1 MGPPVQD
8 SLFRGKSCIE
18 LGLTVQ
24 VYTSTTREIEE
35 PLEDQPEPNQDLAS
49 KNKAK
54 TMNVS
59 YRLKEADNRLDH

>member
-8 SLFRGKSCIE
+8 SLLWGKSCIE

-24 VYTSTTREIEE
+24 VYSSTTREMEE